1 MVKVWF
7 IAGMAIFVGIIT
19 AVIGFLNEARF
30 IVVFGRM
37 IAAIVV
43 VAGVT
48 YLLTFLLES
57 FYKDQVK
64 KINDPEVKETKK
76 EPINEDNIKEDDLSN
91 TEIKQEDQEPFQP
104 FNPENFTKVSPPT
117 E

>member
-43 VAGVT
+43 VAGVM

-64 KINDPEVKETKK
+64 KFNDPEVKETKN
-76 EPINEDNIKEDDLSN
+76 EPIDDTGEVDDLSN
-91 TEIKQEDQEPFQP
+91 IEIKQEDQEPFQP
-104 FNPENFTKVSPPT
+104 FSPDNFTKVSPPT

>member
-64 KINDPEVKETKK
+64 KINDPEVKETKN
-76 EPINEDNIKEDDLSN
+76 EPIDDTGEVDDLSN
-91 TEIKQEDQEPFQP
+91 IEIKQEDQEPFQP
-104 FNPENFTKVSPPT
+104 FSPDNFTKVSPPT